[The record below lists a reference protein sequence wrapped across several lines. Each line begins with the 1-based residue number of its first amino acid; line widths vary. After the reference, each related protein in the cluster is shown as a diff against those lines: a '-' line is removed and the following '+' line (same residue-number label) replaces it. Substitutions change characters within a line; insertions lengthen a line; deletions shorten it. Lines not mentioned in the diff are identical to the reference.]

1 MKKIPDNLYD
11 VECPD
16 CKHLLRIDITK
27 KPGHCQFCGRLLR
40 FNKETMEIEPGE
52 GEETDVI
59 LTQYERQR
67 RRQKFGSDKQEVW
80 YV

>member
-16 CKHLLRIDITK
+16 CKHMLRIDITK

-59 LTQYERQR
+59 LIMREMY
-67 RRQKFGSDKQEVW
+67 G
-80 YV
+80 